1 MKLEK
6 LQTFAAGVQA
16 FRIVTD
22 EGSNGSG
29 SKPTANEP
37 VQRSEAAKRLGRE
50 LRRQVTEVHS
60 QE

>member
-16 FRIVTD
+16 FRIVPD
-22 EGSNGSG
+22 EESNGSG
-29 SKPTANEP
+29 SKPSADKP
-37 VQRSEAAKRLGRE
+37 VRSEAAERLGRA
-50 LRRQVTEVHS
+50 LRQQVTEVHS